1 MKNLTIRILTLI
13 TLQQRIVIF
22 CTKTSY
28 LMKIFFILIFLISPG
43 LLFSQQITDT
53 TYNPIIQ
60 NPEYELGKGPVIFI
74 DEGHYNL
81 NTKNGRYKP
90 FSNLLEKDGYNVR
103 EYKGVF
109 EKNKLAKGKILVIS
123 NALNEN
129 VEDWVIPNPSA
140 FTKSEIDVIRQWVFS
155 GGNLFLIAD
164 HMPIADASKDL
175 AKVFG
180 FEFTNGFVFD
190 SRTDWN
196 VSREPAIFN
205 LTEKTLIESIITK
218 GRDSTESVD
227 QIASFTGQGFKIPG
241 DATPILVFDEHYINL
256 MPDTSWVF
264 DEKTSKINV
273 KGWCQGAYK
282 KYGKGKIVTFGEAA
296 MFTAQI
302 GGPKKIKMG
311 MNSEVAPENHQLL
324 LNIIHWLD
332 RKLE

>member
-1 MKNLTIRILTLI
+1 MKTLFLLIVLILP
-13 TLQQRIVIF
+13 
-22 CTKTSY
+22 S
-28 LMKIFFILIFLISPG
+28 
-43 LLFSQQITDT
+43 LLFSQQVADT
-53 TYNPIIQ
+53 TYNPIIH
-60 NPEYELGKGPVIFI
+60 NPAYELGKGPVIFI

-81 NTKNGRYKP
+81 NTKNGRYQS
-90 FSNLLEKDGYNVR
+90 FSNLLERDGYNVI

-109 EKNKLAKGKILVIS
+109 NENELAKGKILVIS

-140 FTKSEIDVIRQWVFS
+140 FTKSEIDEIRQWVFE

-164 HMPIADASKDL
+164 HMPIADASKAL
-175 AKVFG
+175 AKAFE

-190 SRTDWN
+190 SRTEWT
-196 VSREPAIFN
+196 VSRKPTIFN
-205 LTEKTLIESIITK
+205 LKEKTLIESIITK
-218 GRDSTESVD
+218 GRDSTESVE

-241 DATPILVFDEHYINL
+241 DAIPILIFDENYINL

-264 DEKTSKINV
+264 DENTTKIIV
-273 KGWCQGAYK
+273 KGWSQGAYK
-282 KYGKGKIVTFGEAA
+282 KYGKGKIVAFGEAA

-302 GGPKKIKMG
+302 AGPEKIKIG

-332 RKLE
+332 GKLE